1 MGLRFKMFFG
11 FLTLIF
17 MLLVAGIWSIYELN
31 AIGSSVPKM
40 LTDNYQSIN
49 AAKKMMESLEREDS
63 AILLLL
69 LGKWEEGRSI
79 LRQADSLFMENYN
92 FAYNNITIKGEK
104 THLDSIYT
112 QYGRY
117 KAMWIRPIVGTRKEG
132 SLEWYF
138 QSVHKS
144 FISVKTVVDQLIDLN
159 AKIMYQMASDL
170 DNRSNRAIMPGI
182 IAIVSALIF
191 TLIFNFLVHYYVVD
205 PIIRITKNIQKFK
218 ERQVPFDVAVE
229 TRDELYDLS
238 NAIGDL
244 CQYIKSK
251 EAKK

>member
-31 AIGSSVPKM
+31 AIGSSVPRM
-40 LTDNYQSIN
+40 LTDNYQSIS
-49 AAKKMMESLEREDS
+49 AAKKMIESLEREDS

-79 LRQADSLFMENYN
+79 LQEADSLFMENFN
-92 FAYNNITIKGEK
+92 FANANITISGEK
-104 THLDSIYT
+104 AHLDSIFA
-112 QYGRY
+112 QYSRY
-117 KAMWIRPIVGTRKEG
+117 KEMWRRPIVGTHKEG

-138 QSVHKS
+138 QSVHEL
-144 FISVKTVVDQLIDLN
+144 FILVKTAVDNLIDLN
-159 AKIMYQMASDL
+159 AQMMYKMASDL

-182 IAIVSALIF
+182 VAIISALVF

-205 PIIRITKNIQKFK
+205 PIIRITNNIQKFK
-218 ERQVPFDVAVE
+218 EKQVLFDVKVE

-238 NAIGDL
+238 NAIADL

-251 EAKK
+251 EVRK